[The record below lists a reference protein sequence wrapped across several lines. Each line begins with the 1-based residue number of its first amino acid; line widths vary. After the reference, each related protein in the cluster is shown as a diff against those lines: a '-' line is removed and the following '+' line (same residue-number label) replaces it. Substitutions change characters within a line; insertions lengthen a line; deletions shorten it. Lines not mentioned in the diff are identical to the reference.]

1 MIKMAQFC
9 NTFNLEF
16 CIIPHT
22 SSALDGVSI
31 RVERKT
37 DKKIYRQI
45 LTNAEL
51 YGYLANLW
59 LDFGERNKSYSSKI
73 VRDADNTTVNWME
86 HIECDTD
93 IVPIMGLS

>member
-51 YGYLANLW
+51 YGYRANLW
-59 LDFGERNKSYSSKI
+59 LDFENFIYERIVEEFNLDRDSWSYLKQQW
-73 VRDADNTTVNWME
+73 RE
-86 HIECDTD
+86 QEC
-93 IVPIMGLS
+93 ML